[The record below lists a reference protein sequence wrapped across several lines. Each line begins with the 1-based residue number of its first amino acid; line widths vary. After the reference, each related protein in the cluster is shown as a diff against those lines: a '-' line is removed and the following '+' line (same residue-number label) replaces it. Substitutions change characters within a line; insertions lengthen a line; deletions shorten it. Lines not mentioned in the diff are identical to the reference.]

1 MKIANEFTMES
12 IQTENT
18 QQWISPLARIGYT
31 AASNTRKK
39 FRMKTLRP
47 DLQQHLQRLFDS
59 FTTGIRSVKT
69 VEPRKYLE
77 SLGLDYQKLNIGFSS
92 GQFHHRKPDEW
103 RQPYVELGVLTP
115 SDAAVNRPESV
126 AYTCFGFYGV
136 VFPIKD
142 YVGKIVNMYAIRFR
156 LETPVHQYLNSFGIY
171 PGYPPPL
178 TRRLYITTTV
188 LEAASILQSDALDG
202 REAVIAL
209 HNGEWLDQHDDVI
222 RGLEELEEIIF
233 VK

>member
-1 MKIANEFTMES
+1 METTL
-12 IQTENT
+12 TENT
-18 QQWISPLARIGYT
+18 KQWISPLNRIGYT
-31 AASNTRKK
+31 AALNPKSK

-47 DLQQHLQRLFDS
+47 DLQQHLQRLFES

-77 SLGLDYQKLNIGFSS
+77 SLALDYQKLNIGFSS
-92 GQFHHRKPDEW
+92 GQFHHRKDDAW
-103 RQPYVELGVLTP
+103 RQPYVELGVLKP
-115 SDAAVNRPESV
+115 SDVPVNSPDRV
-126 AYTCFGFYGV
+126 AYSCFAFYGL
-136 VFPIKD
+136 VFPMKD
-142 YVGKIVNMYAIRFR
+142 YLGKIVNMYAVRFK
-156 LETPVHQYLNSFGIY
+156 LESPVYQYLNNFGIY

-178 TRRLYITTTV
+178 TRRLFVTSSV
-188 LEAASILQSDALDG
+188 LEAASIIQSDALDG

-233 VK
+233 IK